1 MLKFEQVNQK
11 IWKVCEGDN
20 CIELLD
26 LSSSSITNKFS
37 IITSFIENV
46 SKSVGS
52 EFDQWFV
59 QFMNTYKT
67 DSEKRFV
74 VLESNV
80 PVLKKFVDQYLD
92 SKNID
97 FSQFVDLSK
106 AKKTSIL
113 FNPEEIEKIIRSS
126 SYLKIYSIFS
136 NSENLKLDHRLH
148 KQMYNILVSDL
159 DKDTIFKVFN
169 VVKTKTFRYNIS
181 DKYMWDYIKMI
192 QCKTIDIYAVE
203 IFNFIMNSIFTLCD
217 ENKNPISYF
226 ISVVD
231 ESVKWFLRSV
241 YKGSVIYDDS
251 VATEDIQAIH
261 IDNLRTYTYNDTL
274 GRIERIAHQK
284 IHASLEKSSVSTFG
298 DEKTDKAIRDF
309 DERVKNI
316 KFVSPLCEC
325 LTFPILSMLTEIP
338 YEHFK
343 TLTPDRSVVISI
355 YLQDLL
361 KKVFKTEYESLFDIM
376 SFYPQDSCAV
386 HTTYKMKLTNMKDYF
401 IPQMNSCTFLKFKD
415 KVYLHKVLSYFVG
428 RIARVDFVEPVTGK
442 ELVGIP
448 LSKIEADMI
457 KFYSSMFSNKL
468 EKEVEELKR
477 LLNNDF

>member
-1 MLKFEQVNQK
+1 MVKFEQVSQK
-11 IWKVCEGDN
+11 AWKVCEGDN
-20 CIELLD
+20 CIEMLD

-46 SKSVGS
+46 SKNVGS
-52 EFDQWFV
+52 DFDEWFV
-59 QFMNTYKT
+59 QFLNTYKS
-67 DSEKRFV
+67 DAEKRFV
-74 VLESNV
+74 LLEDNV
-80 PVLKKFVDQYLD
+80 PTLKKFVDQYLD

-97 FSQFVDLSK
+97 FTQFVDMSK

-113 FNPEEIEKIIRSS
+113 FDPNEIEKIIRSS
-126 SYLKIYSIFS
+126 SYLKLYSIFS
-136 NSENLKLDHRLH
+136 NSENLKLDNRLH

-241 YKGSVIYDDS
+241 YKGSVVYDDS

-274 GRIERIAHQK
+274 GRLERIAHQK
-284 IHASLEKSSVSTFG
+284 IHADLEKSSVSTFG
-298 DEKTDKAIRDF
+298 DERTDKAIRDF
-309 DERVKNI
+309 DERVKNT

-325 LTFPILSMLTEIP
+325 LTFPILSMVTGIP
-338 YEHFK
+338 YEHFR

-355 YLQDLL
+355 YLQGLL
-361 KKVFKTEYESLFDIM
+361 KRVFKTEYESLFDIM
-376 SFYPQDSCAV
+376 SFYPQEQCAV
-386 HTTYKMKLTNMKDYF
+386 HTTYKMKLSNMKDYF
-401 IPQMNSCTFLKFKD
+401 IPQMNSCKFLKFQD

-428 RIARVDFVEPVTGK
+428 RIARIDFIDPMTGK

-457 KFYSSMFSNKL
+457 RFYSLLFSGKL
-468 EKEVEELKR
+468 EEEVEELKQ
-477 LLNNDF
+477 LLNVDF

>member
-1 MLKFEQVNQK
+1 MIKFEQVSQK
-11 IWKVCEGDN
+11 SWKICEGEN
-20 CIELLD
+20 CIETLD

-46 SKSVGS
+46 SNNVGS
-52 EFDQWFV
+52 EFDSWFTKFLNV
-59 QFMNTYKT
+59 YKVEN
-67 DSEKRFV
+67 EKRFV
-74 VLESNV
+74 VIEDNV
-80 PVLKKFVDQYLD
+80 PALKKFVDQYLD

-97 FSQFVDLSK
+97 FNQFVDMTK

-113 FNPEEIEKIIRSS
+113 FNPQEIEKIIRAS
-126 SYLKIYSIFS
+126 SYMKVYSIFS

-181 DKYMWDYIKMI
+181 DKFMWDYIKMI

-217 ENKNPISYF
+217 ENRNPISYF

-284 IHASLEKSSVSTFG
+284 IHALLEKSSISTFG
-298 DEKTDKAIRDF
+298 DEKTDRAIKEF
-309 DERVKNI
+309 DERIKNI

-325 LTFPILSMLTEIP
+325 LTFPILSIVTGIP
-338 YEHFK
+338 YEHFR
-343 TLTPDRSVVISI
+343 TLTPDRSVVISV
-355 YLQDLL
+355 YLQNLL
-361 KKVFKTEYESLFDIM
+361 KKVFKDEYESLFDIM
-376 SFYPQDSCAV
+376 SLYPQESCAV
-386 HTTYKMKLTNMKDYF
+386 HTTYKMKRANMEGNF
-401 IPQMNSCTFLKFKD
+401 IPQMNSCLFLKFKD
-415 KVYLHKVLSYFVG
+415 YVYLHKVLCYFVG
-428 RIARVDFVEPVTGK
+428 RIARINFINPINGR
-442 ELVGIP
+442 ELVGVP

-457 KFYSSMFSNKL
+457 KFYSLLFSGKL
-468 EKEVEELKR
+468 EEEMEEMKR
-477 LLNNDF
+477 LLNVDF

>member
-1 MLKFEQVNQK
+1 MVKFEQISQK
-11 IWKVCEGDN
+11 CWKVCEGND
-20 CIELLD
+20 CIETLD

-59 QFMNTYKT
+59 QFLNTYKL

-74 VLESNV
+74 VIEDNV
-80 PVLKKFVDQYLD
+80 PVLKKFVNQYID

-97 FSQFVDLSK
+97 FTQFVDLTK

-126 SYLKIYSIFS
+126 SYLKVYSIFF

-241 YKGSVIYDDS
+241 YKGSVVYDDS

-284 IHASLEKSSVSTFG
+284 IHAYLEKSSISTFG

-309 DERVKNI
+309 DERVKNT

-325 LTFPILSMLTEIP
+325 LTFPILSMITGIP
-338 YEHFK
+338 YEHFR
-343 TLTPDRSVVISI
+343 TLTADRSVVISI

-376 SFYPQDSCAV
+376 SFYPQESCAV
-386 HTTYKMKLTNMKDYF
+386 HTTYKMKKSNMVECF
-401 IPQMNSCTFLKFKD
+401 IPQMNTCSFLKFQD

-428 RIARVDFVEPVTGK
+428 RIARIDFIDPMTGRQ
-442 ELVGIP
+442 LVGIP

-457 KFYSSMFSNKL
+457 KFYSLLFSNKF
-468 EKEVEELKR
+468 EEEIGELKR
-477 LLNNDF
+477 LLNIDF